1 MNIITEIETEDDAR
15 GIQVLERII
24 EWINAGSKGICNV
37 LRTSSSSEKAYYIK
51 RATEYMR
58 AANTYQNADSYTNRN
73 AAAYKM
79 QVIEKEF
86 IEDWK
91 RKKLGAK

>member
-1 MNIITEIETEDDAR
+1 MNTITEITTEDDAR

-24 EWINAGSKGICNV
+24 EWIKAGSKGKCNV
-37 LRTSSSSEKAYYIK
+37 LRTSSGSEKAYYIK

-58 AANTYQNADSYTNRN
+58 AANIYQNADNYTNRH

-79 QVIEKEF
+79 SVIEIEF
-86 IEDWK
+86 IADWK
-91 RKKLGAK
+91 HQKLGAE